1 MKPEL
6 RIVSGSTAGAA
17 LVFSQS
23 HITIGRHPESD
34 IAFDPHDDIEVSVR
48 HAAILKHGD
57 HWIVRDLGSR
67 NGTFVNGHKI
77 TADTKLADTDQ
88 IRLGPGGPL
97 IECRL
102 VADHV
107 PDTGKS
113 LTGRAGKL
121 RPTPLTSP
129 APTPRSKKNTTQRVR
144 VAVARQTRRLRRIT
158 VGLFLVLAGVT
169 VGLLFMNRQQRLMQE
184 QEVAGLQAQ
193 IDSVLLAARATVAA
207 LQEEMSELANTVEDS
222 RREIRSLQL
231 SLTQA
236 REAGNEERIQ
246 ALSLELDNALAALAE
261 QQFAASIDFAGI
273 ARSNQGAV
281 AMMFVDFGGGRIEI
295 STAFAIRS
303 DGTMLTTRHS
313 VVGPRGNLRA
323 RQIGVRF
330 ADSKQTFRAR
340 VTAVAEGEDADIAI
354 IKVELRGEV
363 PAIQGFNQRPDTV
376 AVGAPVVVI
385 GFPGGTG
392 SPQLVRADGTY
403 ATPSLT
409 AGTVSKNLPALIQI
423 NGYGTQGTS
432 GSPIFDANGQVIGII
447 NAGEVGSGGRIMYA
461 VPASLA
467 TELLAS
473 LNR

>member
-6 RIVSGSTAGAA
+6 RIVSGSTAGTI

-48 HAAILKHGD
+48 HAAIL
-57 HWIVRDLGSR
+57 V
-67 NGTFVNGHKI
+67 
-77 TADTKLADTDQ
+77 
-88 IRLGPGGPL
+88 GPL
-97 IECRL
+97 
-102 VADHV
+102 
-107 PDTGKS
+107 
-113 LTGRAGKL
+113 
-121 RPTPLTSP
+121 
-129 APTPRSKKNTTQRVR
+129 
-144 VAVARQTRRLRRIT
+144 
-158 VGLFLVLAGVT
+158 
-169 VGLLFMNRQQRLMQE
+169 
-184 QEVAGLQAQ
+184 
-193 IDSVLLAARATVAA
+193 
-207 LQEEMSELANTVEDS
+207 
-222 RREIRSLQL
+222 
-231 SLTQA
+231 
-236 REAGNEERIQ
+236 
-246 ALSLELDNALAALAE
+246 
-261 QQFAASIDFAGI
+261 
-273 ARSNQGAV
+273 
-281 AMMFVDFGGGRIEI
+281 
-295 STAFAIRS
+295 
-303 DGTMLTTRHS
+303 
-313 VVGPRGNLRA
+313 GNLRA

-340 VTAVAEGEDADIAI
+340 VTAVAEGEDADLAI

-385 GFPGGTG
+385 GFPGGTD

-447 NAGEVGSGGRIMYA
+447 NAGEVGSGGRIVYA

-467 TELLAS
+467 MELLAS
-473 LNR
+473 TNR